1 MNEAVLSGL
10 FPDNP
15 GDWQRVHLIASCAK
29 CTCLVENDMSQF
41 VEVTRQGFGSR
52 AKGSIGGVFF
62 GFILVAGTVALL
74 FWGEGRAVKRYK
86 ALKEG
91 AGAVVE
97 VSSAKVDP
105 TMEGKL
111 VHISG
116 DAKTSGPISDAE
128 FGVSEDAIKL
138 QRTVEM
144 YQWVEN
150 VKSETKNKVGGG
162 TETVKTYSY
171 SKEWR
176 GSLVDSSSFKD
187 PSAPQNPKTM
197 PFESASFLANG
208 VTVGAFSLPKFLI
221 SKISGTEILPIAS
234 LDNASAAVKEKAKVS
249 NGSVYIGNDPNV
261 PNLGDVRI
269 TFGIIRPGPVSV
281 VAQQKGNSFVSYQAK
296 TGNVDLLSRG
306 IVPAAE
312 MFQAA
317 QEANK
322 VMTWGIRIVG
332 FVLLL
337 VGFGLILK
345 PISVFAS
352 VLPFLG
358 KIAAAGTGIIG
369 FLLAGIVWTVTVAF
383 AWIFYRP
390 ILGIG
395 ILVVTVGLVVL
406 AIIKLRKAPEVPT
419 MPASTPP
426 PMDDA
431 PPPLA

>member
-1 MNEAVLSGL
+1 
-10 FPDNP
+10 
-15 GDWQRVHLIASCAK
+15 
-29 CTCLVENDMSQF
+29 MSQF

-62 GFILVAGTVALL
+62 GFFMVAAMVVLL
-74 FWGEGRAVKRYK
+74 FWGEGRSVKRYK

-97 VSSAKVDP
+97 VESAKVDP
-105 TMEGKL
+105 SMEGKL
-111 VHISG
+111 IHISG
-116 DAKTSGPISDAE
+116 DAKTSGPLSDTE
-128 FGVSEDAIKL
+128 FGISEDAIKL
-138 QRTVEM
+138 QRDVEM

-176 GSLVDSSSFKD
+176 DQLVDSSGFKD
-187 PSAPQNPKTM
+187 PNAPQNPKSM
-197 PFESASFLANG
+197 PFNSTSFLAEG
-208 VTVGAFSLPKFLI
+208 VTVSAFTLPKFLI
-221 SKISGTEILPIAS
+221 SKITGTERLPVAS
-234 LDNASAAVKEKAKVS
+234 LEKASEKVKSAAKAV
-249 NGSVYIGNDPNV
+249 NGSVYIGKDPNV

-269 TFGIIRPGPVSV
+269 TFGIVRPGPVSV
-281 VAQQKGNSFVSYQAK
+281 VAQQKGNSFVTYQAK
-296 TGNVDLLSRG
+296 TGNVDLLTRG
-306 IVPAAE
+306 IVPAAD

-317 QEANK
+317 QEENK
-322 VMTWGIRIVG
+322 VMTWGIRILG

-369 FLLAGIVWTVTVAF
+369 FFLAGIVWTVVVAV

-390 ILGIG
+390 LLGIG
-395 ILVVTVGLVVL
+395 ILLITITLIVL
-406 AIIKLRKAPEVPT
+406 AFIKLRKAPPVPT
-419 MPASTPP
+419 MPQSTPP
-426 PMDDA
+426 PMDET
-431 PPPLA
+431 PPPLT